1 MDWTLLRSLV
11 LLEHVA
17 VPKTTLYYSSADNL
31 VQSRKF
37 HFTQF
42 DFFICPE
49 HYNILDDNKY
59 LVFLENL
66 SKKTYESVTSDY
78 FSSIQQHVIRIKRS
92 TSLMGASGGV

>member
-17 VPKTTLYYSSADNL
+17 VPKTTLYYTSADNL

-37 HFTQF
+37 HFTKF
-42 DFFICPE
+42 DFLICPE

-66 SKKTYESVTSDY
+66 SKKLMKVLPQTTFHPFNNMLSVLKEV
-78 FSSIQQHVIRIKRS
+78 Q
-92 TSLMGASGGV
+92 A